1 MQGRAQRREWKPR
14 QPEVAVHPAG
24 RAFRGG
30 AGPRFFVIRPEIA
43 IFASGVSVYGS
54 SERERWSFF
63 NDINMKIAIV
73 GASGA
78 VGQEFLKILEERD
91 LGIDSLLLFGS
102 ERSAGRT
109 YKFRGEDITVKL
121 LQHND
126 DFKGVDFALTSA
138 GAGTSREFAETI
150 TRHGAIMIDNSSAFR
165 MDADVPLVVPE
176 VNPGD
181 AKDAPRRIIANP
193 NCTTIQMVV
202 ALKAIEDLSHIR
214 RVHVSTYQSASGA
227 GAAAMDELVA
237 QYAELGAGR
246 QPTVSKFAFQLAYN
260 VIPHID
266 VFTDNDYTKEEMKM
280 FHETRKIMHS
290 DIAVSATCV
299 RVPVMRAHSESI
311 WLETERPV
319 SVAEARE
326 AFSRAQGVVLM
337 DDPAPLC
344 RWLNEHA
351 VGIVD
356 VVSARLVRV
365 FFKSSPYMVV
375 ACVIALFRQAQAPKL
390 RWRYVLAVSLLL
402 CALLLSFTRSLYGA
416 LGLTAVLSITA
427 VLILCPVGRKRVLA
441 FLLAVMVCFG
451 VMSTV
456 QEIVLEGSYL
466 SFAVSRT
473 VGREIPASW
482 ASQLRQR
489 LRGDTP
495 GNQPDS
501 SEMDSQRSYIEVTER
516 SDQLR
521 QETKDGLKVYI
532 RRSPVIGCGLGASA
546 ANREKGVDEYF
557 YLDMLAR
564 TGIVGLVLYILPFG
578 YVVLWCLRR
587 RSLLRECPEGAAV
600 VCGLCTF
607 WVVTW
612 FNPWMNAVL
621 GIAWY
626 AVTLSV
632 PQALEEQNA

>member
-1 MQGRAQRREWKPR
+1 MVVTFLHNRIHNVAEEFRRGTFVQRCSQLSFGVLCLFLLECSITGGGRYWE
-14 QPEVAVHPAG
+14 
-24 RAFRGG
+24 
-30 AGPRFFVIRPEIA
+30 AGPVSIRILLGGLAAVLALPE
-43 IFASGVSVYGS
+43 
-54 SERERWSFF
+54 
-63 NDINMKIAIV
+63 
-73 GASGA
+73 
-78 VGQEFLKILEERD
+78 
-91 LGIDSLLLFGS
+91 LF
-102 ERSAGRT
+102 
-109 YKFRGEDITVKL
+109 
-121 LQHND
+121 
-126 DFKGVDFALTSA
+126 
-138 GAGTSREFAETI
+138 
-150 TRHGAIMIDNSSAFR
+150 RH
-165 MDADVPLVVPE
+165 
-176 VNPGD
+176 
-181 AKDAPRRIIANP
+181 
-193 NCTTIQMVV
+193 
-202 ALKAIEDLSHIR
+202 
-214 RVHVSTYQSASGA
+214 
-227 GAAAMDELVA
+227 
-237 QYAELGAGR
+237 LGAYLKK
-246 QPTVSKFAFQLAYN
+246 P
-260 VIPHID
+260 
-266 VFTDNDYTKEEMKM
+266 
-280 FHETRKIMHS
+280 
-290 DIAVSATCV
+290 
-299 RVPVMRAHSESI
+299 SI
-311 WLETERPV
+311 WLTLIFVVWLAFCAWLGIRSNNRMDVLITDVKGFMWLLLVPV
-319 SVAEARE
+319 LVATVR
-326 AFSRAQGVVLM
+326 SRQRLRVLLSWVLAGAVIQAAVILAVNAGVVLM

-427 VLILCPVGRKRVLA
+427 VLILCPAGRKRVLA
-441 FLLAVMVCFG
+441 FLLAVVVCFG

-532 RRSPVIGCGLGASA
+532 RRNPVIGCGLGASA